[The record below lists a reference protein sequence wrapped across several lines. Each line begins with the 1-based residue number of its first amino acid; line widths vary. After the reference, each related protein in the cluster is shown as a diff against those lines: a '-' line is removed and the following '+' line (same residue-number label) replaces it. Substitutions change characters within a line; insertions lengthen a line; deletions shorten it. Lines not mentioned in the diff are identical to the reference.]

1 MPDHTPGSMGMFVT
15 VDSGKV
21 YFFIGDVAW
30 TAQALKASVG
40 KFWATGMIVDNKSDQ
55 TLGSVKQVRE
65 LLLKNPGIVV
75 VPAHDS
81 AVQDGLGDFPAWVK

>member
-30 TAQALKASVG
+30 TTQCRMAWG
-40 KFWATGMIVDNKSDQ
+40 IFR
-55 TLGSVKQVRE
+55 LG
-65 LLLKNPGIVV
+65 
-75 VPAHDS
+75 
-81 AVQDGLGDFPAWVK
+81 